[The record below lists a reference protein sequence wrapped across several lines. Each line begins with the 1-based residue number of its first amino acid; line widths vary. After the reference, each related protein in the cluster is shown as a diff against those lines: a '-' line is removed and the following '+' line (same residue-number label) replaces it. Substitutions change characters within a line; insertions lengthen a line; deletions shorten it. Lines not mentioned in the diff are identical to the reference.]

1 MTLNAKKKPPFYKQQ
16 GFRLFLMLTPFIVL
30 VFLLN
35 YLPLW
40 SWRFAFYD
48 FRPGLDMTWD
58 RFVGLDNFRTMV
70 GNEFQREQLV
80 QVLINTLAMS
90 GLVVLTMP
98 LPMFFA
104 IFLSELRFGPFRKTV
119 QTLTTIPNFLS
130 WVIVFSVA
138 NAAFATGDGF
148 VNRLLIQWG
157 VIDQGISFLT
167 SPNNV
172 WITQIGWYLWKSM
185 GWSAIIFFAGMT
197 SIDTGLYEAAE
208 CDGAGRWARIRHITI
223 PGLLSTLFVMFV
235 LNIANFVNFGLEQP
249 LVFQNVMNLR
259 WIQTLDL
266 FIFNQGITGRN
277 QSMAIA
283 VGIYKTFISLIL
295 VFGANALSKLIRKE
309 SVF

>member
-1 MTLNAKKKPPFYKQQ
+1 MGKKKKIPLLKQQ
-16 GFRLFLMLTPFIVL
+16 GFQLFLMLTPFIVL

-58 RFVGLDNFRTMV
+58 RFVGLDNFRHLI

-80 QVLINTLAMS
+80 QVLINTFAMS
-90 GLVVLTMP
+90 GLVVITLP

-104 IFLSELRFGPFRKTV
+104 IFLSEIKFSPFRKTV
-119 QTLTTIPNFLS
+119 QTLVTIPNFIS

-148 VNRLLIQWG
+148 VNRLLIDRG
-157 VIDQGISFLT
+157 IIDVGIPFLSSQNYIWT
-167 SPNNV
+167 
-172 WITQIGWYLWKSM
+172 TQIAWYLWKSM
-185 GWSAIIFFAGMT
+185 GWNAIIFFASMS
-197 SIDTGLYEAAE
+197 SIDSGLYEAAE
-208 CDGAGRWARIRHITI
+208 CDGAGRFAKIRHITI
-223 PGLLSTLFVMFV
+223 PGLMPTLFVMFV

-249 LVFQNVMNLR
+249 LVFQNVMNLHR
-259 WIQTLDL
+259 IQTLDL
-266 FIFNQGITGRN
+266 FIYNQGIAGRN
-277 QSMAIA
+277 HSTAIA
-283 VGIYKTFISLIL
+283 VGIFKTFISLVL
-295 VFGANALSKLIRKE
+295 VFGANGLSKLIRKE

>member
-1 MTLNAKKKPPFYKQQ
+1 MTVKKKQPFYKQRR
-16 GFRLFLMLTPFIVL
+16 FHLFLMLTPFIVL
-30 VFLLN
+30 VFFLN

-58 RFVGLDNFRTMV
+58 RFVGLDNFRTMF
-70 GNEFQREQLV
+70 NNQFQRQQLI
-80 QVLINTLAMS
+80 QVLVNTLAMS
-90 GLVVLTMP
+90 GLVVITMP

-104 IFLSELRFGPFRKTV
+104 IFLSELKFAPFRKVV
-119 QTLTTIPNFLS
+119 QTLTTIPNFIS

-148 VNRLLIQWG
+148 INRFLLQQG
-157 VIDQGISFLT
+157 LIDRGIPFLS
-167 SPNNV
+167 SPNYV
-172 WITQIGWYLWKSM
+172 WITQIGWYIWKSM
-185 GWSAIIFFAGMT
+185 GWSAIIFFAAMS

-223 PGLLSTLFVMFV
+223 PGLLPTLFVMFV

-266 FIFNQGITGRN
+266 FIFNQGIVGRN

-283 VGIYKTFISLIL
+283 VGIYKTFLSLIL

>member
-1 MTLNAKKKPPFYKQQ
+1 MKSNKKVPLYKQQ

-30 VFLLN
+30 IFLLN
-35 YLPLW
+35 YLPVW

-58 RFVGLDNFRTMV
+58 RFVGLDNFRHLL
-70 GNEFQREQLV
+70 GNEFQREQLI
-80 QVLINTLAMS
+80 QVLINTFAMS
-90 GLVVLTMP
+90 GLVVITLP

-104 IFLSELRFGPFRKTV
+104 IFLSEIKFSPFRKMV
-119 QTLTTIPNFLS
+119 QTLTTIPNFIS

-148 VNRLLIQWG
+148 VNRILINQG
-157 VIDQGISFLT
+157 IIDQGIPFLT
-167 SPNNV
+167 SQNNV

-185 GWSAIIFFAGMT
+185 GWSAIIFFASMS
-197 SIDTGLYEAAE
+197 SIDSGLYEAAE
-208 CDGAGRWARIRHITI
+208 CDGAGRFARIIHITI
-223 PGLLSTLFVMFV
+223 PGLLPTLFVMFV

-266 FIFNQGITGRN
+266 FIYNQGIAGRN
-277 QSMAIA
+277 HSMAIV
-283 VGIYKTFISLIL
+283 VGVFKTFISLVL
-295 VFGANALSKLIRKE
+295 VFGANGLSKLIRKE